1 MNRRNRMNHLQLC
14 EDCQIVDDATGHNEI
29 YL

>member
-14 EDCQIVDDATGHNEI
+14 EDCQIVDDATGHTR
-29 YL
+29 YAL